1 MKKSIGGLIILLILL
16 VSALPLGVLTAY
28 TSVNSYSKD
37 FKSVSEYLLLDNLQ
51 KSSAFESFITPL
63 MKTTDFITTDSE
75 LISSLEDKSK
85 REVVVGIFADLQ
97 KKFPEIQLAY
107 AGYPD
112 KALVSYPVV
121 DLGKDFDPT
130 VRVWYTQAKASPRN
144 VILTDPYIDAV
155 TKLMMVSITKAVVD
169 PSSNNVVAVFGVDFS
184 LDALKGILFK
194 ESSYKTAYSFVANEA
209 GVIVIHKDNSLVGKS
224 VKDQEFFVKAS
235 SGSGYINYTSDKKK
249 YLAFYEKLPS
259 TKWIV
264 YTVIEE
270 AEVLSEAKSSLII
283 MLILSG
289 SIIAAAIVIALVFV
303 KTLIAKP
310 IAAIVKDISA
320 FGKGDL
326 TIRFSEKG
334 GSEIE
339 EMAKSL
345 NSMAGSLS
353 ESMKS
358 IQEASQQINSSAG
371 DLASVSEETSATSEE
386 LSSQAES
393 IQNNVQNTSASIEEL
408 SSSVDEVATSAQ
420 NVSKASLE
428 LAKSAQQVSETV
440 NNGLKDIKGI
450 SDIIKEAVVQTDNTA
465 SLVTALATQSVNVGK
480 IVDSINSI
488 TEQTNLL
495 ALNAAIEAARAGEA
509 GKGFAVVADEIR
521 KLAEESK
528 KATQNITT
536 ILTDVQQKASQADL
550 ATKQTKSIVEKVNT
564 GGNNI
569 SVQFTEIA
577 KQVDNIT
584 SMTENVSASAQ
595 QQSAAAQEI
604 TSAMENASK
613 MTTSIYEEIKNVV
626 IAINQQSEAAQQVSA
641 NGEEL
646 NALAEG
652 LESQV
657 KKFKV

>member
-28 TSVNSYSKD
+28 TSINSYSKD

-63 MKTTDFITTDSE
+63 MKTTGFITTDSE

-85 REVVVGIFADLQ
+85 REVVVGVFSDLQ

-112 KALVSYPVV
+112 KAFVSYPVV
-121 DLGKDFDPT
+121 DLGKDYDPT
-130 VRVWYTQAKASPRN
+130 IRVWYTQAKSSPKN

-169 PSSNNVVAVFGVDFS
+169 PSSNDVVAVFGVDFS
-184 LDALKGILFK
+184 LDALKDILFK
-194 ESSYKTAYSFVANEA
+194 ESSYKTAYSFVVNEA
-209 GVIVIHKDNSLVGKS
+209 GVTVIHKDNSLVGKS
-224 VKDQEFFVKAS
+224 VKDQEFFIKAS
-235 SGSGYINYTSDKKK
+235 SSSGYINYTSDKKK

-259 TKWIV
+259 TKWVV

-270 AEVLSEAKSSLII
+270 AEVLSEAKKSLII

-289 SIIAAAIVIALVFV
+289 SIIAVAIVIALIFV

-310 IAAIVKDISA
+310 IAAIVKDIA
-320 FGKGDL
+320 VFGKGDL
-326 TIRFSEKG
+326 TVRFSEKG

-339 EMAKSL
+339 DMAKSL
-345 NSMAGSLS
+345 NSMAGSLG

-440 NNGLKDIKGI
+440 NSGLKDIKGI

-465 SLVTALATQSVNVGK
+465 ALVTALATQSVNVGK